1 MRRRHDLIGTHIDES
16 LDARV
21 TRARGLLED
30 LVEPAWRFDPPIL
43 VHPRHMVAVCAVAG
57 CAREAV
63 DLDTGL
69 CNGHGLRWIREGRPD
84 LPGFVAATRSV
95 LVDNHVL
102 ARCRVPGCR
111 LGEVRPEHLCP
122 EHRQAWMAAG
132 RPDRQTWAETAA
144 LVDDAGIG
152 AAACRLPHCD
162 LLADPVAPYCRVH
175 AVRWHQDGCPADAA
189 FEAAV
194 LNYGDPRWDFRRL
207 PPQLKLELQ
216 YGLQRSYELGY
227 GKSAHSVGYLTRM
240 LLRIEA
246 TTLLERTRAEWT
258 ALFRQYWPDR
268 KDGATARVFLGFA
281 VEQLS
286 DLLDGA
292 GWDNEYPR
300 DLWQLHRLGYVAA
313 GATRQL
319 NFTDVGQRWLMDCA
333 KRWLH
338 WRLTVEE
345 KSVNTVLSD
354 LMALRRLSAF
364 LTATGQA
371 QHSIRQLTR
380 PVLEQHVASLHE
392 CDELASSTIRDH
404 ISAIAVFLRAL
415 QDHEDW
421 APDLPRNAVI
431 YSSDYPR
438 MDPLRARGLNTH
450 VMTQV
455 RAHLPDWP
463 HPDGR
468 FLTELMIATGLRL
481 GDACALGYDPL
492 VFDNDANPYIRY
504 WNHKMRRE
512 AYVPISQALLDRI
525 RTQQQRTAQ
534 RFPSQTAGYLST
546 AASKSLPA
554 AGLKLTP
561 RTCRNPDGG
570 RPFAFGTYQQQLR
583 VFQATAQI
591 GDEADRPVTITAH
604 QWRHTFATGLIN
616 RGVRLEVVK
625 QLLDHSSLEMSSHY
639 ARLLDTTIRT
649 EWEAGRGPD
658 DDYGHLLP
666 TEVEWANRART
677 ALPNG
682 HCGLPR
688 QQSCDHSNKCLPCP
702 VFITTSQDLPAHEE
716 QRTRTL
722 ILIDRFD
729 QTGATRLADQNRVV
743 LEQLDLRIEQIKKGL
758 AGKTTHDAS

>member
-1 MRRRHDLIGTHIDES
+1 
-16 LDARV
+16 V
-21 TRARGLLED
+21 T
-30 LVEPAWRFDPPIL
+30 
-43 VHPRHMVAVCAVAG
+43 
-57 CAREAV
+57 
-63 DLDTGL
+63 
-69 CNGHGLRWIREGRPD
+69 
-84 LPGFVAATRSV
+84 
-95 LVDNHVL
+95 
-102 ARCRVPGCR
+102 
-111 LGEVRPEHLCP
+111 
-122 EHRQAWMAAG
+122 
-132 RPDRQTWAETAA
+132 AE
-144 LVDDAGIG
+144 VDDAGIT
-152 AAACRLPHCD
+152 APACRPSHCE
-162 LLADPVAPYCRVH
+162 LLAEADKPYCRIHLMRWARDGRPAH
-175 AVRWHQDGCPADAA
+175 AE

-194 LNYGDPRWDFRRL
+194 MNHGDPRWDFRRL

-216 YGLQRSYELGY
+216 YGLKRSSELGH
-227 GKSAHSVGYLTRM
+227 GKSAHSAGYVTRM
-240 LLRIEA
+240 LLRIGA
-246 TTLLERTRAEWT
+246 TTLLEHNRADWT
-258 ALFRQYWPDR
+258 TLFRQHWPNP
-268 KDGATARVFLGFA
+268 KHGATSRLFLSFT

-286 DLLDGA
+286 DLLDGD

-300 DLWQLHRLGYVAA
+300 DLWQLHRLGYLAA

-319 NFTDVGQRWLMDCA
+319 NFTDIGQHWLVDCA
-333 KRWLH
+333 KRWLR

-345 KSVNTVLSD
+345 KSINTVIAD
-354 LMALRRLSAF
+354 QMALRRLSTF
-364 LTATGQA
+364 LTETGQA

-380 PVLEQHVASLHE
+380 PLIEQYVASLHE
-392 CDELASSTIRDH
+392 QGELAASTIRDN

-463 HPDGR
+463 HQDGR

-481 GDACALGYDPL
+481 GDACELGYDPL

-512 AYVPISQALLDRI
+512 AYVPISTALLDRI
-525 RTQQQRTAQ
+525 RAQQQRTTQ
-534 RFPSQTAGYLST
+534 RFPEPT
-546 AASKSLPA
+546 AAYLATPAPRTLPY

-561 RTCRNPDGG
+561 RTSRNPDGT
-570 RPFAFGTYQQQLR
+570 RPFARGTYQQQLR
-583 VFQATAQI
+583 IFQTTAQI
-591 GDEADRPVTITAH
+591 ADEAGRPVTITAH
-604 QWRHTFATGLIN
+604 QWRHTFATGLVN

-625 QLLDHSSLEMSSHY
+625 QLLDHASLEMSSHY

-666 TEVEWANRART
+666 TDVQWANRART

-688 QQSCDHSNKCLPCP
+688 QQSCDHSNKCLSCP
-702 VFITTSQDLPAHEE
+702 VFITTSHDLPAHEE
-716 QRTRTL
+716 QRHRTL
-722 ILIDRFD
+722 TLISQFD
-729 QTGATRLADQNRVV
+729 QTGQTKMADQNRVV
-743 LEQLDLRIEQIKKGL
+743 LEQLDLRIEQIRQGL
-758 AGKTTHDAS
+758 AAKAGHDAG